1 MRKAGGGEGRTGQS
15 GGAVGKRKKASIVG
29 QTSKKKNKQEQHHM
43 ISNKYL
49 EVRVSSSGLLQPF
62 YEAGTRL
69 AVSELNREKGY
80 SRKSEKD
87 STIIEVDCA
96 PDPSLTSGLRSAS
109 HCFSLRGQLELQG
122 TTPGSGQPVPLRC
135 SRCEAKLHS
144 GAELVRL
151 NYAGGRFITTPR
163 NFKIKLKAS
172 HTTPRGD
179 SLKLLC

>member
-1 MRKAGGGEGRTGQS
+1 MNTTARKRKAGEGEGRTGLS

-29 QTSKKKNKQEQHHM
+29 KKKKNKLEHHM

-49 EVRVSSSGLLQPF
+49 EVRVSSSGLLQPL
-62 YEAGTRL
+62 YEVGKLL

-87 STIIEVDCA
+87 STIIEVNCA
-96 PDPSLTSGLRSAS
+96 PDRSLTSGLRSAS

-122 TTPGSGQPVPLRC
+122 TTPGSGQPAPLRC

-151 NYAGGRFITTPR
+151 NYAGGRFIATPR
-163 NFKIKLKAS
+163 NFKIKLKVS
-172 HTTPRGD
+172 HTRPCCD
-179 SLKLLC
+179 S